1 MRRSCEDGMSLA
13 LELVLIVAL
22 ILVNGLLAMSELAVV
37 SARKARL
44 EAIVRKKSRGWR
56 GARLALTL
64 ATEPGRFLSAVQIGI
79 TLVGIFAGAYSGA
92 TLADRLTGWLVD
104 SAGLERT
111 IADPMAFGLVVGAVT
126 YLSLIIGELVPKQ
139 LALKN
144 AEAVASA
151 MAPVLNL
158 LAKIAAPLVWL
169 LDISS
174 QAVLRLIGAG
184 KSNAGAVT
192 EEEIHHLVAEAE
204 SAGTVE
210 PAERLMIAAVMKLG
224 DRPVRTVMTPR
235 HDLDWL
241 DLTLPHEEIL
251 LRLRETT
258 HLLLPA
264 ARGSI
269 DEPLGS
275 VGVKDVLNALLDNGR
290 DGLAQAGIASFVR
303 PVPAL
308 HESAD
313 LLDALS
319 LLQKS
324 PAGMAFVVDEFGSL
338 EGVVTANDI
347 LESIAG
353 NFALPDG
360 EAVPGAL
367 QREDGSWLLD
377 GLLARDELAAKLGV
391 TLPAEEDDYHTVAG
405 FVLARFGRLP
415 ETGDYVDWHGWRFEV
430 VDMDGRRIDKV
441 LAQALALPEGAHD
454 S

>member
-1 MRRSCEDGMSLA
+1 MSLA

-22 ILVNGLLAMSELAVV
+22 ILVNGVLSMSELAVV

-44 EAIVRKKSRGWR
+44 EAIIRKKSRGWR

-64 ATEPGRFLSAVQIGI
+64 AAEPGRFLSAVQIGI

-92 TLADRLTGWLVD
+92 TLADRLAVWFVGNTGLD
-104 SAGLERT
+104 RT
-111 IADPMAFGLVVGAVT
+111 VADPLAFAMVVGVVT
-126 YLSLIIGELVPKQ
+126 YLSLIIGELVPKR

-144 AEAVASA
+144 PEVIAAL
-151 MAPVLNL
+151 MAPVLNA

-169 LDISS
+169 LDVSS

-184 KSNAGAVT
+184 KGNADAVT
-192 EEEIHHLVAEAE
+192 EEEIQHLVAEAE

-241 DLTLPHEEIL
+241 DLALPHEEML

-275 VGVKDVLNALLDNGR
+275 VSVKDVLNL
-290 DGLAQAGIASFVR
+290 
-303 PVPAL
+303 
-308 HESAD
+308 
-313 LLDALS
+313 
-319 LLQKS
+319 
-324 PAGMAFVVDEFGSL
+324 
-338 EGVVTANDI
+338 
-347 LESIAG
+347 
-353 NFALPDG
+353 
-360 EAVPGAL
+360 
-367 QREDGSWLLD
+367 
-377 GLLARDELAAKLGV
+377 
-391 TLPAEEDDYHTVAG
+391 
-405 FVLARFGRLP
+405 
-415 ETGDYVDWHGWRFEV
+415 
-430 VDMDGRRIDKV
+430 
-441 LAQALALPEGAHD
+441 
-454 S
+454 

>member
-1 MRRSCEDGMSLA
+1 MSLA
-13 LELVLIVAL
+13 LELLLIVAL
-22 ILVNGLLAMSELAVV
+22 ILLNGMLAMSELAVV

-44 EAIVRKKSRGWR
+44 EAIVRKKARGWR
-56 GARLALTL
+56 GARMALQL

-92 TLADRLTGWLVD
+92 TLAERLTGWLMLNFALDRPLAEPISFAV
-104 SAGLERT
+104 
-111 IADPMAFGLVVGAVT
+111 VVGIVT

-144 AEAVASA
+144 AEAVAST
-151 MAPVLNL
+151 MAPVLNT
-158 LAKIAAPLVWL
+158 LAKVAAPLVWL

-174 QAVLRLIGAG
+174 QAVLRILGAG
-184 KSNAGAVT
+184 AGNSGAVT

-210 PAERLMIAAVMKLG
+210 PAERQMIAAVMRLG
-224 DRPVRTVMTPR
+224 DRPVRSVMTPR

-241 DLTLPHEEIL
+241 DLSLPHEEQL
-251 LRLRETT
+251 MRLRETT

-275 VGVKDVLNALLDNGR
+275 VNVKDVLNLLLDSGR
-290 DGLAQAGIASFVR
+290 DGLSQAGIGSFVR

-313 LLDALS
+313 LLSALS

-360 EAVPGAL
+360 EDLPGAI
-367 QREDGSWLLD
+367 QRDDGSWLLD
-377 GLLARDELAAKLGV
+377 GLLGRDDFATQLGV

-405 FVLARFGRLP
+405 FMLARFGRLP
-415 ETGDYVDWHGWRFEV
+415 ETGDHVEWRGWRFEV

-441 LAQALALPEGAHD
+441 LAQQIAITEGAHD

>member
-1 MRRSCEDGMSLA
+1 MSLA
-13 LELVLIVAL
+13 VELLLIVVLIL
-22 ILVNGLLAMSELAVV
+22 INGVLAMSELAVV

-92 TLADRLTGWLVD
+92 TLAERLTGWMMATFMLD
-104 SAGLERT
+104 RT
-111 IADPMAFGLVVGAVT
+111 IADPISFAIVVGSVT
-126 YLSLIIGELVPKQ
+126 YLSLIVGELVPKQ

-144 AEAVASA
+144 AEAIASA
-151 MAPVLNL
+151 MAPVLNM
-158 LAKIAAPLVWL
+158 LAKVAAPLVWL

-174 QAVLRLIGAG
+174 QALLRLLGARSG
-184 KSNAGAVT
+184 NSDAVT

-210 PAERLMIAAVMKLG
+210 PAERLMIAAVLRLG
-224 DRPVRTVMTPR
+224 DRPVRSVMTPR

-241 DLTLPHEEIL
+241 DLSLPHEEQL

-275 VGVKDVLNALLDNGR
+275 VSVKDVLNLLLDSGR

-313 LLDALS
+313 ILGALS
-319 LLQKS
+319 MLQKS

-347 LESIAG
+347 LETIAG

-360 EAVPGAL
+360 EDVPGAL

-377 GLLARDELAAKLGV
+377 GLLAREELAARLGL
-391 TLPAEEDDYHTVAG
+391 TLPPEEDDYHTVAG
-405 FVLARFGRLP
+405 FMLARFGRLP
-415 ETGDYVDWHGWRFEV
+415 ETGDYVDWKDWRFEV
-430 VDMDGRRIDKV
+430 IDMDGRRIDKV
-441 LAQALALPEGAHD
+441 LARQMTVTDGTPE

>member
-1 MRRSCEDGMSLA
+1 MSLA
-13 LELVLIVAL
+13 IELLLIVVLIL
-22 ILVNGLLAMSELAVV
+22 INGMLAMSELAVV

-92 TLADRLTGWLVD
+92 TLAERLTGWMMTSFTV
-104 SAGLERT
+104 ERV
-111 IADPMAFGLVVGAVT
+111 IAEPVAFAIVVGSVT

-144 AEAVASA
+144 AEAVATA
-151 MAPVLNL
+151 MAPVLNM

-184 KSNAGAVT
+184 GGNTDAVT

-210 PAERLMIAAVMKLG
+210 PAERQMIAAVLRLG
-224 DRPVRTVMTPR
+224 DRPVRSVMTPR

-241 DLTLPHEEIL
+241 DLSLPHEEQL

-275 VGVKDVLNALLDNGR
+275 VNVKDVLNLLLDSGR
-290 DGLAQAGIASFVR
+290 DGLAQAGIGSFVR

-313 LLDALS
+313 ILDALAM
-319 LLQKS
+319 LQKS

-347 LESIAG
+347 LETIAG

-360 EAVPGAL
+360 EDLPGAI

-377 GLLARDELAAKLGV
+377 GLLPRDELAAKLGL
-391 TLPAEEDDYHTVAG
+391 TLPPEEDDYHTVAG
-405 FVLARFGRLP
+405 FMLARFGRLP
-415 ETGDYVDWHGWRFEV
+415 ETGDYVEWHGWRFEV

-441 LAQALALPEGAHD
+441 LAQQVAIAAGVHD

>member
-1 MRRSCEDGMSLA
+1 MSLA
-13 LELVLIVAL
+13 LELLLIVAL
-22 ILVNGLLAMSELAVV
+22 ILVNGLLSMSELAVV

-44 EAIVRKKSRGWR
+44 EAILRKKKRGWR
-56 GARLALTL
+56 GAQMALRLA
-64 ATEPGRFLSAVQIGI
+64 AEPGRFLSAVQIGI

-92 TLADRLTGWLVD
+92 TLAERLAGWLV
-104 SAGLERT
+104 ERFDIEIG
-111 IADPMAFGLVVGAVT
+111 IANPVAFALVVGLVT

-144 AEAVASA
+144 AETIAAM
-151 MAPVLNL
+151 MAPLLNA
-158 LAKIAAPLVWL
+158 LARIAAPLVWL

-174 QAVLRLIGAG
+174 QAVLRVIGAG
-184 KSNAGAVT
+184 KGNAGAVT

-210 PAERLMIAAVMKLG
+210 PAERQMITAVMKLG
-224 DRPVRTVMTPR
+224 DRAVRSVMTPR

-241 DLTLPHEEIL
+241 DLSLPHEEIM

-275 VGVKDVLNALLDNGR
+275 VSVKDVLNLLLDSGR

-313 LLDALS
+313 LLAALS
-319 LLQKS
+319 LLQQS

-353 NFALPDG
+353 SFALPDG
-360 EAVPGAL
+360 EAAPGMV

-377 GLLARDELAAKLGV
+377 GLLPRDELVAKLGLS
-391 TLPAEEDDYHTVAG
+391 LPAEEDDYHTVAG

-415 ETGDYVDWHGWRFEV
+415 ETGDYVEWHGWRFEV

-441 LAQALALPEGAHD
+441 LALPPVAPHAAHD

>member
-1 MRRSCEDGMSLA
+1 MSLA
-13 LELVLIVAL
+13 LELLLIVAL
-22 ILVNGLLAMSELAVV
+22 VLLNGLLAMSELAVV

-44 EAIVRKKSRGWR
+44 EAIIRKKKRGWR
-56 GARLALTL
+56 GARMALQL
-64 ATEPGRFLSAVQIGI
+64 GTEPGRFLSAVQIGI

-92 TLADRLTGWLVD
+92 TLAERLAAWLIENFAID
-104 SAGLERT
+104 ST
-111 IADPMAFGLVVGAVT
+111 IASPTAFAVVVSCVT

-144 AEAVASA
+144 PEVIAAT
-151 MAPVLNL
+151 MAPLLNA
-158 LAKIAAPLVWL
+158 LARIAAPLVWL
-169 LDISS
+169 LDVSS
-174 QAVLRLIGAG
+174 QLVLRLLGAG
-184 KSNAGAVT
+184 AGNSDAVT

-210 PAERLMIAAVMKLG
+210 PAERLMITAVMKLG
-224 DRPVRTVMTPR
+224 DRAVRSVMTPR

-241 DLTLPHEEIL
+241 DLTLPHEEQM

-275 VGVKDVLNALLDNGR
+275 VSVKDVLNQLLDSGR
-290 DGLAQAGIASFVR
+290 DGLMQAGIGSFVR

-313 LLDALS
+313 LLSALS

-360 EAVPGAL
+360 ETLPGAV

-377 GLLARDELAAKLGV
+377 GLLAREELASQLGL

-415 ETGDYVDWHGWRFEV
+415 ETGDYVEWHGWRFEV

-441 LAQALALPEGAHD
+441 LALPPVAPHGAHD

>member
-1 MRRSCEDGMSLA
+1 MSLA
-13 LELVLIVAL
+13 IELLLIVAL
-22 ILVNGLLAMSELAVV
+22 ILLNGVLAMSELAVV

-44 EAIVRKKSRGWR
+44 EAMVRKKGRGWR
-56 GARLALTL
+56 GARMALQL

-92 TLADRLTGWLVD
+92 TLAERLTGWMMLTF
-104 SAGLERT
+104 SFERT
-111 IADPMAFGLVVGAVT
+111 IAEPISFAIVVGLVT

-144 AEAVASA
+144 AEGIASA
-151 MAPVLNL
+151 MAPVLNT

-169 LDISS
+169 LDVSS
-174 QAVLRLIGAG
+174 QAVLRLLGAG
-184 KSNAGAVT
+184 SGNADAVT

-210 PAERLMIAAVMKLG
+210 PAERLMIAAVLRLG
-224 DRPVRTVMTPR
+224 DRPVRSVMTPR

-241 DLTLPHEEIL
+241 DLSLPHEEQL
-251 LRLRETT
+251 MRLRETT

-275 VGVKDVLNALLDNGR
+275 VSVKDVLNLLLDSGR

-313 LLDALS
+313 LLEALS

-360 EAVPGAL
+360 EDVPGAV

-377 GLLARDELAAKLGV
+377 GLLARDEFAAQLGV
-391 TLPAEEDDYHTVAG
+391 TLPAQEDDYHTVAG
-405 FVLARFGRLP
+405 FMLARFGRLP
-415 ETGDYVDWHGWRFEV
+415 ETGDHVEWNGWRFEV
-430 VDMDGRRIDKV
+430 IDMDGRRIDKV
-441 LAQALALPEGAHD
+441 LAQQVVVTDGAHD

>member
-1 MRRSCEDGMSLA
+1 MSLA
-13 LELVLIVAL
+13 IELLLIVVLIL
-22 ILVNGLLAMSELAVV
+22 INGMLAMSELAVV

-56 GARLALTL
+56 GARMALQL
-64 ATEPGRFLSAVQIGI
+64 GTEPGRFLSAVQIGI

-92 TLADRLTGWLVD
+92 TLAERLTVWMMENFDLV
-104 SAGLERT
+104 RT
-111 IADPMAFGLVVGAVT
+111 IAEPMSFAIVVGIVT
-126 YLSLIIGELVPKQ
+126 YLSLIVGELVPKQ

-144 AEAVASA
+144 PEAVASA
-151 MAPVLNL
+151 MAPVLNA

-174 QAVLRLIGAG
+174 QALLRLLGAG
-184 KSNAGAVT
+184 PGNSGAVT

-210 PAERLMIAAVMKLG
+210 PAERQMIAAVMRLG
-224 DRPVRTVMTPR
+224 DRPVRSVMTPR

-241 DLTLPHEEIL
+241 DLSLPHEEQL

-275 VGVKDVLNALLDNGR
+275 VNVKDVLNLLLDSGR
-290 DGLAQAGIASFVR
+290 DGLSQAGIGSFVR

-313 LLDALS
+313 LLSALS

-360 EAVPGAL
+360 EDVPGAT

-377 GLLARDELAAKLGV
+377 GLLARDDFAARLGV
-391 TLPAEEDDYHTVAG
+391 MLPPEEDDYHTVAG

-415 ETGDYVDWHGWRFEV
+415 ETGDYVEWNGWRFEV

-441 LAQALALPEGAHD
+441 LAQQLVVAEGAHD

>member
-1 MRRSCEDGMSLA
+1 MSLA
-13 LELVLIVAL
+13 LELLLIVAL

-37 SARKARL
+37 SARKPRL
-44 EAIVRKKSRGWR
+44 EAMARKKKR
-56 GARLALTL
+56 GAVGARIALKLA
-64 ATEPGRFLSAVQIGI
+64 AEPGRFLSAVQIGI

-92 TLADRLTGWLVD
+92 TLAERLTIWLVD
-104 SAGLERT
+104 TFVLERSL
-111 IADPMAFGLVVGAVT
+111 AEPAAFGLVVSGVT
-126 YLSLIIGELVPKQ
+126 YLSLIVGELVPKQ

-144 AEAVASA
+144 PEAIAAA
-151 MAPVLNL
+151 MAPLLNIL
-158 LAKIAAPLVWL
+158 GKIFNPLVSL

-174 QAVLRLIGAG
+174 QLLLRLMGVG
-184 KSNAGAVT
+184 KGNAEAVT
-192 EEEIHHLVAEAE
+192 EEEIRHLVAEAE

-224 DRPVRTVMTPR
+224 DRTVRSVMTPR

-241 DLTLPHEEIL
+241 DLSAAHEELL
-251 LRLRETT
+251 LRLRETS

-275 VGVKDVLNALLDNGR
+275 VSVKDVLNILLDEGR
-290 DGLAQAGIASFVR
+290 DGLAKRSINSLVR

-313 LLDALS
+313 LLDALA

-324 PAGMAFVVDEFGSL
+324 PSGMAFVVDEFGSL

-347 LESIAG
+347 LENIAG
-353 NFALPDG
+353 NFALGDG
-360 EAVPGAL
+360 DQGPGVV
-367 QREDGSWLLD
+367 QRADGSWLLD
-377 GLLARDELAAKLGV
+377 GLLPREQMAE
-391 TLPAEEDDYHTVAG
+391 TLNLHLPEEDDHHTVAG
-405 FVLARFGRLP
+405 FLLARFGRLP
-415 ETGDYVDWHGWRFEV
+415 EAGDVVEWNGWRFEV
-430 VDMDGRRIDKV
+430 MDMDGRRIDKV
-441 LAQALALPEGAHD
+441 LAVPPPALTAAHD

>member
-1 MRRSCEDGMSLA
+1 MSLA
-13 LELVLIVAL
+13 LELLLIVVL

-44 EAIVRKKSRGWR
+44 EAIVRKKARGWR
-56 GARLALTL
+56 GARLALQL
-64 ATEPGRFLSAVQIGI
+64 GTEPGRFLSAVQIGI
-79 TLVGIFAGAYSGA
+79 TLVGIFAGAFSGA
-92 TLADRLTGWLVD
+92 TLAERLTAWLVAQFAID
-104 SAGLERT
+104 PA
-111 IADPMAFGLVVGAVT
+111 IASPAAFAVVVSIVT

-144 AEAVASA
+144 AEGIAAA
-151 MAPVLNL
+151 MAPVLHI
-158 LAKIAAPLVWL
+158 LARIAAPLVWL
-169 LDISS
+169 LDRSS
-174 QAVLRLIGAG
+174 QLVLRLIGAG
-184 KSNAGAVT
+184 KGNAGAVT
-192 EEEIHHLVAEAE
+192 EEEIQHLVAEAE

-210 PAERLMIAAVMKLG
+210 PAERQMIAAVMRLG
-224 DRPVRTVMTPR
+224 DRPVRSVMTPR

-241 DLTLPHEEIL
+241 DLSLPHEEQM

-269 DEPLGS
+269 DEPVGS
-275 VGVKDVLNALLDNGR
+275 VSVKDVLNQLLDSGR
-290 DGLAQAGIASFVR
+290 DGLAQAGITSFVR

-308 HESAD
+308 HENAD
-313 LLDALS
+313 LLAALS
-319 LLQKS
+319 LLQQS

-353 NFALPDG
+353 SFALPDG
-360 EAVPGAL
+360 ETLPGAL

-377 GLLARDELAAKLGV
+377 GLLARDELVARLGI

-415 ETGDYVDWHGWRFEV
+415 ETGDYVEWHGWRFEV

-441 LAQALALPEGAHD
+441 LALPPVVPHGAHD

>member
-1 MRRSCEDGMSLA
+1 MSLG
-13 LELVLIVAL
+13 LELLLIVVL
-22 ILVNGLLAMSELAVV
+22 ILVNGMLAMSELAVV

-56 GARLALTL
+56 GARLALKL

-79 TLVGIFAGAYSGA
+79 TLVGIFAGAFSGA
-92 TLADRLTGWLVD
+92 TLAERLTAWLVLQFALD
-104 SAGLERT
+104 PS
-111 IADPMAFGLVVGAVT
+111 IASPAAFAVVVGIVT

-144 AEAVASA
+144 AEAVAA
-151 MAPVLNL
+151 TMAPVLHVL
-158 LAKIAAPLVWL
+158 GRVAAPLVSL
-169 LDISS
+169 LDVSS
-174 QAVLRLIGAG
+174 QIVLRLLGAG
-184 KSNAGAVT
+184 KGNADAVT

-210 PAERLMIAAVMKLG
+210 PAERQMITAVMKLG
-224 DRPVRTVMTPR
+224 DRPVRSVMTPR

-241 DLTLPHEEIL
+241 DLSQPHEEL
-251 LRLRETT
+251 MLRLRETT
-258 HLLLPA
+258 HLMLPA

-275 VGVKDVLNALLDNGR
+275 VNVKDVLNLLLDSGR
-290 DGLAQAGIASFVR
+290 DGLAQAGIGSFVR

-313 LLDALS
+313 ILDALA

-360 EAVPGAL
+360 EDLPGAT

-377 GLLARDELAAKLGV
+377 GLLARDDFAAKLGV

-405 FVLARFGRLP
+405 FMLARFGRLP
-415 ETGDYVDWHGWRFEV
+415 ETGDYVEWHGWRFEV

-441 LAQALALPEGAHD
+441 LAQQSAQPEGAHD

>member
-1 MRRSCEDGMSLA
+1 MSLA
-13 LELVLIVAL
+13 TELLLIVAL
-22 ILVNGLLAMSELAVV
+22 ILLNGVLAMSELAVV

-44 EAIVRKKSRGWR
+44 EAMVRKKGRSWR
-56 GARLALTL
+56 GARMALQL

-92 TLADRLTGWLVD
+92 TLAERLTGWMMLTFSFERSIAEPISFAITV
-104 SAGLERT
+104 GL
-111 IADPMAFGLVVGAVT
+111 VT

-144 AEAVASA
+144 AEGIASA
-151 MAPVLNL
+151 MAPVLNM
-158 LAKIAAPLVWL
+158 LAKIAGPLVWL
-169 LDISS
+169 LDVSS
-174 QAVLRLIGAG
+174 QAVLRLMGAG
-184 KSNAGAVT
+184 SGNADAVT

-210 PAERLMIAAVMKLG
+210 PAERLMIAAVLRLG
-224 DRPVRTVMTPR
+224 DRPVRSVMTPR

-241 DLTLPHEEIL
+241 DLSLPHEEQL
-251 LRLRETT
+251 MRLRETT

-275 VGVKDVLNALLDNGR
+275 VSVKDVLNLLLDNGR

-313 LLDALS
+313 ILDALS

-360 EAVPGAL
+360 EDVPGAV

-377 GLLARDELAAKLGV
+377 GLLAREEFAAQLGV
-391 TLPAEEDDYHTVAG
+391 TLPAQEDDYHTVAG
-405 FVLARFGRLP
+405 FMLARFGRLP
-415 ETGDYVDWHGWRFEV
+415 ETGDYVDWNGWRFEV
-430 VDMDGRRIDKV
+430 IDMDGRRIDKV
-441 LAQALALPEGAHD
+441 LAQQVMVTNGAHD

>member
-1 MRRSCEDGMSLA
+1 MSLA
-13 LELVLIVAL
+13 IELLLIVAL
-22 ILVNGLLAMSELAVV
+22 ILLNGVLAMSELAVV

-44 EAIVRKKSRGWR
+44 EAMVRKKGRSWR

-92 TLADRLTGWLVD
+92 TLAERLTGWMMLTF
-104 SAGLERT
+104 SFERT
-111 IADPMAFGLVVGAVT
+111 LAEPISFAIVVSIVT

-144 AEAVASA
+144 AEGIASA

-158 LAKIAAPLVWL
+158 LAKIAGPLVWL

-174 QAVLRLIGAG
+174 QAVLRLLGAG
-184 KSNAGAVT
+184 SGNADAVT

-210 PAERLMIAAVMKLG
+210 PAERLMIAAVLRLG
-224 DRPVRTVMTPR
+224 DRPVRSVMTPR

-241 DLTLPHEEIL
+241 DLSLPHEEQL
-251 LRLRETT
+251 MRLRETT

-275 VGVKDVLNALLDNGR
+275 VSVKDVLNLLLDSGR

-313 LLDALS
+313 LLEALS

-360 EAVPGAL
+360 EDVPGAV

-377 GLLARDELAAKLGV
+377 GLLARDAFAAQLGI
-391 TLPAEEDDYHTVAG
+391 TLPAQEDDYHTVAG
-405 FVLARFGRLP
+405 FMLARFGRLP
-415 ETGDYVDWHGWRFEV
+415 ETGDYVEWNGWRFEV
-430 VDMDGRRIDKV
+430 IDMDGRRIDKV
-441 LAQALALPEGAHD
+441 LAQQVTITDGAHD

>member
-1 MRRSCEDGMSLA
+1 MSLA
-13 LELVLIVAL
+13 VELLLIVAL
-22 ILVNGLLAMSELAVV
+22 ILINGMLAMSELAVV

-56 GARLALTL
+56 GARLALQL
-64 ATEPGRFLSAVQIGI
+64 GTEPGRFLSAVQIGI

-92 TLADRLTGWLVD
+92 TLAERLTGWLMLTF
-104 SAGLERT
+104 SFERT
-111 IADPMAFGLVVGAVT
+111 IAEPVAFAVVVGSVT

-144 AEAVASA
+144 AEAVAST

-174 QAVLRLIGAG
+174 QAVLRLLGAG
-184 KSNAGAVT
+184 AGNSGAVT

-210 PAERLMIAAVMKLG
+210 PAERQMIAAVMRLG

-241 DLTLPHEEIL
+241 DLSLPHEEQL

-258 HLLLPA
+258 HLLLPT

-275 VGVKDVLNALLDNGR
+275 VNVKDVLNLLLDSGR
-290 DGLAQAGIASFVR
+290 DGLAQAGIGSFVR

-313 LLDALS
+313 ILDALA

-360 EAVPGAL
+360 EDLPGAT

-377 GLLARDELAAKLGV
+377 GLLGRDDFAARLGV
-391 TLPAEEDDYHTVAG
+391 TLPSEEDDYHTVAG
-405 FVLARFGRLP
+405 FMLARFGRLP
-415 ETGDYVDWHGWRFEV
+415 ETGDYVEWSGWRFEV

-441 LAQALALPEGAHD
+441 LAQQIAQPEGVHD

>member
-1 MRRSCEDGMSLA
+1 MSLA
-13 LELVLIVAL
+13 IELLLIVAL
-22 ILVNGLLAMSELAVV
+22 ILLNGVLAMSELAVV

-44 EAIVRKKSRGWR
+44 EAMVRKKARGWR
-56 GARLALTL
+56 GARMALQL
-64 ATEPGRFLSAVQIGI
+64 GTEPGRFLSAVQIGI

-92 TLADRLTGWLVD
+92 TLAERLTGWLMLTF
-104 SAGLERT
+104 SFERT
-111 IADPMAFGLVVGAVT
+111 LAEPIAFAVVVSIVT

-144 AEAVASA
+144 AEGIASA
-151 MAPVLNL
+151 MSPVLNM
-158 LAKIAAPLVWL
+158 LAKIAGPLVWL

-174 QAVLRLIGAG
+174 QAVLRLLGAG
-184 KSNAGAVT
+184 SGNSDAVT

-210 PAERLMIAAVMKLG
+210 PAERLMIAAVLRLG
-224 DRPVRTVMTPR
+224 DRPVRSVMTPR

-241 DLTLPHEEIL
+241 DLSLPHEEQL
-251 LRLRETT
+251 MRLRETT

-275 VGVKDVLNALLDNGR
+275 VNVKDVLNLLLDSGR
-290 DGLAQAGIASFVR
+290 DGLAQAGITSFVR

-313 LLDALS
+313 LLEALS

-360 EAVPGAL
+360 EDVPGAI

-377 GLLARDELAAKLGV
+377 GLLARDAFAAQLGV

-405 FVLARFGRLP
+405 FMLARFGRLP
-415 ETGDYVDWHGWRFEV
+415 ETGDYVEWHGWRFEV
-430 VDMDGRRIDKV
+430 IDMDGRRIDKV
-441 LAQALALPEGAHD
+441 LAQQVTITDGAHD